1 MLANKQISLRPGT
14 PEDSDFLY
22 DLHRAAMQQY
32 VAQTWDWDE
41 AWQRNYF
48 QQHINP
54 AECQIIT
61 FQGKDVGFL
70 SASGQETEVFLRF
83 IEVLPEYQNQG
94 VGTAV
99 IKSILEEAHHTGQP
113 VGLQVLKVNPAR
125 SLYER
130 LGFLTTGE
138 TATHYMMRATPEQ
151 QTGPNKPHAA
161 DAKSAAADTKGVRPG
176 PHGRPWN

>member
-61 FQGKDVGFL
+61 FQGKDVGVL
-70 SASGQETEVFLRF
+70 SASG
-83 IEVLPEYQNQG
+83 
-94 VGTAV
+94 
-99 IKSILEEAHHTGQP
+99 
-113 VGLQVLKVNPAR
+113 
-125 SLYER
+125 
-130 LGFLTTGE
+130 
-138 TATHYMMRATPEQ
+138 
-151 QTGPNKPHAA
+151 
-161 DAKSAAADTKGVRPG
+161 
-176 PHGRPWN
+176 

>member
-48 QQHINP
+48 QQHISP

-61 FQGKDVGFL
+61 FQGKDVGVL
-70 SASGQETEVFLRF
+70 SARGQETEVFLRF

-99 IKSILEEAHHTGQP
+99 IKSILEEAHHTGHP
-113 VGLQVLKVNPAR
+113 VGGVQASDGVVR
-125 SLYER
+125 RCGSFDGHCGGGR
-130 LGFLTTGE
+130 CG
-138 TATHYMMRATPEQ
+138 
-151 QTGPNKPHAA
+151 
-161 DAKSAAADTKGVRPG
+161 AAARD
-176 PHGRPWN
+176 HGRVD

>member
-1 MLANKQISLRPGT
+1 MKALLANREVSLRPGT

-22 DLHRAAMQQY
+22 KLHRATMQQY
-32 VAQTWDWDE
+32 VAQTWGWDE
-41 AWQRNYF
+41 AWQRNTF
-48 QQHINP
+48 QQHFNP

-61 FQGKDVGFL
+61 FQGKDIGVL
-70 SASGQETEVFLRF
+70 SVRKRQTEVFLRF

-99 IKSILEEAHHTGQP
+99 IKSILEAAHHTGQP

-138 TATHYMMRATPEQ
+138 TSTHYLMRAAPEQ
-151 QTGPNKPHAA
+151 QTRPNQTPAA
-161 DAKSAAADTKGVRPG
+161 ESKKRRG
-176 PHGRPWN
+176 